1 MPETRLR
8 ISSWHVARQE
18 QMITNQRRL
27 ISKLQASGLPTD
39 DAENFLKQM
48 SDDLAFRQQALGG
61 SQPPS
66 ERYLPTVS

>member
-8 ISSWHVARQE
+8 IVSWQVARQE
-18 QMITNQRRL
+18 QMIIDQRKL
-27 ISKLQASGLPTD
+27 ISRLQASGLPTD

-61 SQPPS
+61 SRPS
-66 ERYLPTVS
+66 GERYLPTVS